1 MYEWEFKL
9 VLYIKLQVRTC
20 YIGACSNYQ
29 PTPTRFLSSVLDE
42 TMNSNVPQGVW
53 DLYGAKDIQMNI
65 ISCLAISGVHVGVPS
80 SGAILFFAININ
92 EFKQFLP

>member
-29 PTPTRFLSSVLDE
+29 PTPTRFLSSFLDE
-42 TMNSNVPQGVW
+42 AMNSNVPQGVW

-65 ISCLAISGVHVGVPS
+65 ISCLAMSGVHAGVPS
-80 SGAILFFAININ
+80 YGAILFFATNIN
-92 EFKQFLP
+92 ELK